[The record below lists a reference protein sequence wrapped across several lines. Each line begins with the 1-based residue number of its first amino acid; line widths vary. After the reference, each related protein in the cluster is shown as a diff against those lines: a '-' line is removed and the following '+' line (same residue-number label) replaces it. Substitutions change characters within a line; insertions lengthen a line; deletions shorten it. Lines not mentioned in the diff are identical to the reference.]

1 MRARALTLALAAS
14 LAAPSAF
21 GDNAS
26 AQVERMFLERTA
38 IAASD
43 KACNLFT
50 EGERLALKSGLYQ
63 SEGELLRAGYSRGR
77 LDQLAGEVRTHA
89 KALGC
94 DHPSVLQVA
103 GTIRASY
110 RQFAKTN
117 FLEYPAASSTWGASR
132 SEHDV
137 WAVNQTDKPSSI
149 TLGLRREDEDKP
161 EAFTLAVAIPWTKQ
175 PPAAVQL
182 YMRDLRKMSDPW
194 LPTLFGPEAKPT
206 PAARSISRPEW
217 TGRVEE
223 YEDNVGDYYLI
234 YYFAPSAIERLE
246 QLDPREA
253 VQLELTPNPL
263 KKDKTPVRVNFEV
276 GDVRAARAFAMI
288 PKPPVSTLALAAAAA
303 AEAAPAGGH

>member
-1 MRARALTLALAAS
+1 MRVRALTFAFAAC
-14 LAAPSAF
+14 LAAPSAS
-21 GDNAS
+21 GDAAT

-63 SEGELLRAGYSRGR
+63 AEGELLRANYSRAR
-77 LDQLAGEVRTHA
+77 LEELATEVRAHA

-103 GTIRASY
+103 GTIRSSY

-137 WAVNQTDKPSSI
+137 WAVSQTDKASDV

-161 EAFTLAVAIPWTKQ
+161 EAFTLAVAIPWTRL
-175 PPAAVQL
+175 PPSAVQL
-182 YMRDLRKMSDPW
+182 YMRDVRKMSDPW

-217 TGRVEE
+217 AGRVEE
-223 YEDNVGDYYLI
+223 YENNVGDFYLI

-246 QLDPREA
+246 LLDPREA

-263 KKDKTPVRVNFEV
+263 KKDKTPVRINFEV
-276 GDVRAARAFAMI
+276 GDMRAARAFAMI
-288 PKPPVSTLALAAAAA
+288 PKPPVSALAAAAA
-303 AEAAPAGGH
+303 AEAPPAGGH